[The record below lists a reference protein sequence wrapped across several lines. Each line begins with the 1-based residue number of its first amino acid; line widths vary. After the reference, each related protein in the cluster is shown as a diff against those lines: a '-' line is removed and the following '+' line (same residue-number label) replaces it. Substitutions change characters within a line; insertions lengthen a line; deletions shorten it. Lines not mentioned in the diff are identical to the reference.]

1 MISGTLWAPA
11 DAGKTNK
18 EEYNMRKDAKT
29 IAVVG
34 AGMMA
39 SGMATLCCGHGYKTV
54 VLCRSEESIR
64 RCAGTVDMHFR
75 QMSEHGL
82 LSPAQIDICKSYL
95 TFTMDDADLKDAFAA
110 YECIT
115 ENLEQKH
122 SVYRRLEAACPSLEM
137 ICSVTSSIVPE
148 KLAEYGGK
156 YADRI
161 VVTHPFNPVHLAPY
175 FEICQGEIT
184 REGIAQAARELLE
197 KLDKKPIILKKTTP
211 GFVGNRL
218 QFALFREALAL
229 VEEGIADPRDVDT
242 CLNYSFCPR
251 YTSIGIFEHFD
262 NGDLRL
268 CKTVSDGL
276 FPVISDAKAAPA
288 LLNDK
293 IARGDY
299 GAKTGV
305 GFYDWRDVDMDAY
318 QDRVGAPYWKFGHW
332 AFPEE

>member
-1 MISGTLWAPA
+1 
-11 DAGKTNK
+11 
-18 EEYNMRKDAKT
+18 MRKDAKT
-29 IAVVG
+29 VAVIG

-54 VLCRSEESIR
+54 VLCRSEASIQK
-64 RCAGTVDMHFR
+64 CAAAVDLQFR

-82 LSPAQIDICKSYL
+82 LTPERAEICKSYL
-95 TFTMDDADLKDAFAA
+95 CFTTEDAAMRDAFAA
-110 YECIT
+110 FECIT

-122 SVYRRLEAACPSLEM
+122 GVYRRLEAACPSLEM
-137 ICSVTSSIVPE
+137 ICSLTSSLVPE
-148 KLAEYGGK
+148 KLAAYGGP

-161 VVTHPFNPVHLAPY
+161 VVTHPFNPVHLAPF
-175 FEICQGEIT
+175 FEICAGAAT
-184 REGIAQAARELLE
+184 REGIAQAAKALLE
-197 KLDKKPIILKKTTP
+197 SLDKKPIILKKATP

-218 QFALFREALAL
+218 QFALLREALAL

-268 CKTVSDGL
+268 CKTVADNL
-276 FPVISDAKAAPA
+276 FPVISDAKAAPD
-288 LLNDK
+288 LINDK

-305 GFYDWRDVDMDAY
+305 GFYDWRDVDMEAY
-318 QDRVGAPYWKFGHW
+318 QDRVGEPYWRFGHW
-332 AFPEE
+332 PFPEE